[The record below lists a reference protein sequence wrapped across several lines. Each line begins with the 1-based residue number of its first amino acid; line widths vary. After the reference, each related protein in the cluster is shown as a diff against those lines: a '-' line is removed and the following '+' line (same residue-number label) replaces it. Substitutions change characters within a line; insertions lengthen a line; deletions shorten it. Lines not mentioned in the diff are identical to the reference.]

1 MSLQEFRISSW
12 ILSSTHEIY
21 QDLTLL
27 KFRYSLTRNRVLFLL
42 SIILDLQ
49 EKHLLFRKDQGN
61 SMKIINS
68 KKSECYYRS
77 SLETKE
83 II

>member
-1 MSLQEFRISSW
+1 MSAIHR
-12 ILSSTHEIY
+12 
-21 QDLTLL
+21 LL
-27 KFRYSLTRNRVLFLL
+27 KVKRRQKEELMGIRNRILTRNRVLFLL

>member
-1 MSLQEFRISSW
+1 MCMSDRSCVTIIIHWFETSRNRI
-12 ILSSTHEIY
+12 
-21 QDLTLL
+21 
-27 KFRYSLTRNRVLFLL
+27 LTRNRVLFLL